1 MRIGTLLVVY
11 FVALFFLHQ
20 DSWLKN
26 DPSLV
31 FGILPAT
38 LAYHMLFTVLAV
50 AGWAAVIKFAWPT
63 GLDDESSDGGTGK

>member
-26 DPSLV
+26 NPGLV
-31 FGILPAT
+31 FGVLPAT

-50 AGWAAVIKFAWPT
+50 AGWAAVVRFAWPT
-63 GLDDESSDGGTGK
+63 GLDDEPSDGGTGK